1 MSGFYQGIGFG
12 GGGVGQEKDRVT
24 REGAQAV
31 RAIPVMI

>member
-1 MSGFYQGIGFG
+1 MSGF